1 MIKILSL
8 TVYLVTKDQLKI
20 IKSFEVGVNDVANIE
35 IEHKENQYRIKVT
48 RENKTN
54 ETILVHKKYV
64 YLEYESVPIE

>member
-8 TVYLVTKDQLKI
+8 TIYLVTKDLLKI
-20 IKSFEVGVNDVANIE
+20 VKSFEVGVNDVANIE
-35 IEHKENQYRIKVT
+35 IEHKQNQYRIMVT